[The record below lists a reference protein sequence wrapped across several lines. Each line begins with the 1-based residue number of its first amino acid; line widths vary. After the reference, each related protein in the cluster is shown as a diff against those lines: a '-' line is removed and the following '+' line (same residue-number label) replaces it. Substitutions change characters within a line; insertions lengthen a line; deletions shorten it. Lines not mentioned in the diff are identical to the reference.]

1 MDNKLGDIISEL
13 RNKKNLTQKE
23 LADKLGISDK
33 AVSRWETGK
42 SFPDLDML
50 FRISKFFNVSFEN
63 LLTARMSDDTTDD
76 ELMQDIIKEFNDMNK
91 KHSKR
96 MKITL
101 IFLVILSIIFTI
113 AIIFTNTYNRFKV
126 YQVFVESE
134 DFAGVNGIY
143 VETNIK
149 DSLTIND
156 IKIKNVEIK
165 TTDTISVDLYYI
177 ENNKE
182 YIIQNY
188 SSLDN
193 IIFTN
198 FQSYIKIDDL
208 SKYIDSLYIRVT
220 IIDSQNEV
228 QRYESKL
235 VFTLDFSNNKI
246 FHKDDNEDLEYEYDN
261 LSNEEIKKI
270 FLNNGFEEIT
280 NNTLMKE
287 TNNYKIIYNV
297 KGNVNKISYTS
308 KNSPLKYQY
317 SFNLNVS
324 ILEVHIYDKNNLE
337 IENYEYDAKTEKIT
351 KCITG
356 SCNNYEEAM
365 ATLNKNVLNLL
376 KK

>member
-1 MDNKLGDIISEL
+1 MDNNLGNIISEL

-63 LLTARMSDDTTDD
+63 LLTARMSDDETDD
-76 ELMQDIIKEFNDMNK
+76 ELMQDIIKEFNDMNT
-91 KHSKR
+91 KHSR
-96 MKITL
+96 RVKI
-101 IFLVILSIIFTI
+101 ILVLLVLVSIIFTV

-126 YQVFVESE
+126 YQVGIESD

-149 DSLTIND
+149 DTLTIND

-165 TTDTISVDLYYI
+165 NTDTISVDLYYI

-208 SKYIDSLYIRVT
+208 SKYIDNLYIKIT
-220 IIDSQNEV
+220 IIDSKNKV
-228 QRYESKL
+228 TKYDGKL
-235 VFTLDFSNNKI
+235 EFTLDFSNNKI
-246 FHKDDNEDLEYEYDN
+246 FNKDDNEDLEYEYDS
-261 LSNEEIKKI
+261 LSAEEITKI
-270 FLNNGFEEIT
+270 LLDNDFEEIT
-280 NNTLMKE
+280 KNTLMKE
-287 TNNYKIIYNV
+287 DDNNKIIYNISA
-297 KGNVNKISYTS
+297 NKISYTS
-308 KNSPLKYQY
+308 KKDSLKYQY
-317 SFNLNVS
+317 VFSLS
-324 ILEVHIYDKNNLE
+324 RMILDVLIYDKNNLE
-337 IENYEYDAKTEKIT
+337 IENYEYNLKNKTIV
-351 KCITG
+351 KCTVG
-356 SCNNYEEAM
+356 SCNNYEEVM
-365 ATLNKNVLNLL
+365 ATLKKNVLYLL

>member
-1 MDNKLGDIISEL
+1 MDNKLGNIISEL

-63 LLTARMSDDTTDD
+63 LLTARMVDDGTDD

-96 MKITL
+96 IKIIL
-101 IFLVILSIIFTI
+101 IILALVSIIFT
-113 AIIFTNTYNRFKV
+113 AVIIFTNTYNRFKV
-126 YQVFVESE
+126 YQVGIESD
-134 DFAGVNGIY
+134 DFDGINGIY

-149 DSLTIND
+149 DTLTINTLGMRNV
-156 IKIKNVEIK
+156 KIKDN
-165 TTDTISVDLYYI
+165 DTISVDLYYK
-177 ENNKE
+177 ENDKE

-193 IIFTN
+193 IVFTN

-208 SKYIDSLYIRVT
+208 SKYIDNLYIRIT
-220 IIDSQNEV
+220 IIDDKNNITK
-228 QRYESKL
+228 YNGKL
-235 VFTLDFSNNKI
+235 EFTLDFSNNKI
-246 FHKDDNEDLEYEYDN
+246 FLEDDDEPLIDSYES
-261 LSNEEIKKI
+261 LSVDEIKKI
-270 FLNNGFEEIT
+270 LLNNNFKILTKNILIKESKNYSINFLIDSNTINYGLNYLYSLNLNRLILNVLICDE
-280 NNTLMKE
+280 NNT
-287 TNNYKIIYNV
+287 
-297 KGNVNKISYTS
+297 
-308 KNSPLKYQY
+308 
-317 SFNLNVS
+317 
-324 ILEVHIYDKNNLE
+324 E
-337 IENYEYDAKTEKIT
+337 IENYQYNVKKKKII
-351 KCITG
+351 KCTSG

-365 ATLNKNVLNLL
+365 AILNKNVLNLL